1 VTRRHGTA
9 ARLRLG
15 AAVAVGI
22 AALALPLVA
31 SPYVVDVATLICLY
45 VMLGLGLNIVVGY
58 AGLLD
63 LGYAAF
69 FAIGAYTTAIMMV
82 RYHQPYWATIPVAAL
97 LTTASGV
104 VIGTPTL
111 RLRSDYLA
119 IVTLGF
125 GEIVRITATNLDFT
139 GGPDGV
145 WGIPRPAIGSW
156 VLSSGTSLYYLGL
169 VLAACVLVVAYNVA
183 HSRLGRA
190 WLAIREDEIAARAAG
205 INTVVF
211 KLKAYMMGALLGG
224 IGGSFFA
231 IKLTAVDPTSFTFV
245 QSVNI
250 LMVVVLGGMGSLP
263 GVVLGAAV
271 IVGLPEVLRAFQTIR
286 VLAFGLGLIIMMLLR
301 PQGLWPSRTGEVA
314 RETPPTSPLRQRPL
328 GPREEGVP

>member
-1 VTRRHGTA
+1 VTDRRRAA

-15 AAVAVGI
+15 AAVAVGGAAAVLPFI
-22 AALALPLVA
+22 ANG
-31 SPYVVDVATLICLY
+31 YVVDVATFICLF

-69 FAIGAYTTAIMMV
+69 FAIGAYTTAIMMKQ
-82 RYHQPYWATIPVAAL
+82 YHQPYWATIPVAAL

-104 VIGTPTL
+104 IIGTPTL

-145 WGIPRPAIGSW
+145 WGVPRPVIGSW
-156 VLSSGTSLYYLGL
+156 VLSSSRSIYYLGL
-169 VLAACVLVVAYNVA
+169 VLAGATLLIAYNLA

-190 WLAIREDEIAARAAG
+190 WLAIREDEVAARAAG
-205 INTVVF
+205 INTVTF
-211 KLKAYMMGALLGG
+211 KLRAYMLGALLGG

-231 IKLTAVDPTSFTFV
+231 VKQTAVDPTSFTFV

-263 GVVLGAAV
+263 GVVIGAAV
-271 IVGLPEVLRAFQTIR
+271 IVGLPEVLRAFQSVR
-286 VLAFGLGLIIMMLLR
+286 VLAFGVGLIVLMLLR
-301 PQGLWPSRTGEVA
+301 PQGLWPSAAGEA
-314 RETPPTSPLRQRPL
+314 ELETRPDASLAHRPPEPTK
-328 GPREEGVP
+328 EAVP